1 MIIPKILGKFQM
13 LTSRQ
18 INIMRNTPGK
28 KNWQHDYHD
37 HVIRHEESLRRIRN
51 YIVENPS
58 NWKVDIFNDSKS

>member
-28 KNWQHDYHD
+28 KNWQRDYHD
-37 HVIRHEESLRRIRN
+37 HVIRHEESFQRIKK
-51 YIVENPS
+51 YIVENPTK
-58 NWKVDIFNDSKS
+58 WKDDIFNDSKR